1 MSKGMKRIE
10 REEDQRRGTV
20 TYQLDDGRYVTL
32 EANAVQQFGADKLIE
47 WLGLESPAERV
58 PVMQHGRRVGTLP
71 ADFEPR
77 NAKSRN
83 PVCEIHP
90 GDFSREGDAWIVE
103 KTLGSEDLDAIIGFE
118 RDA

>member
-1 MSKGMKRIE
+1 MKRIE

-32 EANAVQQFGADKLIE
+32 EANAVQQFGADTLIQ

-58 PVMQHGRRVGTLP
+58 PVMQHGRRIGTLP
-71 ADFEPR
+71 ADFEPH
-77 NAKSRN
+77 NARSRN
-83 PVCEIHP
+83 PACEIRP

-103 KTLGSEDLDAIIGFE
+103 KTLGSDDQDAIIGFE

>member
-1 MSKGMKRIE
+1 MKRIE

-32 EANAVQQFGADKLIE
+32 EANAVQQFGADKLIQ
-47 WLGLESPAERV
+47 WLGLEERV

-71 ADFEPR
+71 ADFEPL
-77 NAKSRN
+77 NARSRN
-83 PVCEIHP
+83 PVGEIRP
-90 GDFSREGDAWIVE
+90 GDFRREGDAWILE
-103 KTLGSEDLDAIIGFE
+103 ETLGSEDLDAIIGFE